1 MPDYGRD
8 MTTLAT
14 IIYGSRLRGYA
25 RPDSDV
31 DMAVLT
37 DSCRARKRIEN
48 GEDVLYLPVLE
59 LGERLWAGDP
69 MIAEIVASPLKTWTA
84 EGCAWRPYVESLVP
98 SASTFVSKSLD
109 TSSALFKEWFK
120 SGKRQRGFAAL
131 IMMANAADFLHNGVV
146 RPRYTPEEIEVV
158 SAVLDLVDEDN
169 FGDIPMMDLLE
180 WIGRS

>member
-37 DSCRARKRIEN
+37 DSGRARKRIEN

-69 MIAEIVASPLKTWTA
+69 MVTEIVASPLKTWTE
-84 EGCAWRPYVESLVP
+84 EGRAWRPYVESLVP
-98 SASTFVSKSLD
+98 SASTFVSQSLD
-109 TSSALFKEWFK
+109 ASSALFKEWLRK
-120 SGKRQRGFAAL
+120 GKRQRGLAAL
-131 IMMANAADFLHNGVV
+131 IMMANAADFLRNGVV
-146 RPRYTPEEIEVV
+146 RPHYSPEEIEVLN
-158 SAVLDLVDEDN
+158 AVLDLLDEDN
-169 FGDIPMMDLLE
+169 VGDVPMMDLLG